1 MPRCASRAFDSGAP
15 PRTSFLILPR
25 ISATPGFAA
34 RLMRISKLRSS
45 GSPAFR
51 SVASSRVTIV
61 MSFWLTR
68 LRVKNGICSPEAPVA
83 EAAFAAP
90 DSSAR
95 IGINPISCR
104 RATAP
109 CVLAAS
115 STPSWT
121 SPPGVTA
128 LYWKKAMALVLAS
141 HAKDFLDGREAGE
154 RLAQAVLEHGLH
166 ALGDGRGAK
175 VAGGGV
181 AHDERADRVAHRHHL
196 DDADA
201 PPVARARALRATHRL
216 VERDLARRL
225 EAAKAHLVDHL
236 GERRVRLAALV
247 AERAHQALREHAVHG
262 GGEEVVLRAHVEQAA
277 HGGRRVV
284 RVHRGEHHVAGERR
298 LHRDANGFHVA
309 DLAHHDDV
317 RVLSHDGAKRVGE

>member
-104 RATAP
+104 RATPP
-109 CVLAAS
+109 C
-115 STPSWT
+115 
-121 SPPGVTA
+121 VTA

-166 ALGDGRGAK
+166 ALGDG
-175 VAGGGV
+175 
-181 AHDERADRVAHRHHL
+181 
-196 DDADA
+196 
-201 PPVARARALRATHRL
+201 
-216 VERDLARRL
+216 
-225 EAAKAHLVDHL
+225 
-236 GERRVRLAALV
+236 
-247 AERAHQALREHAVHG
+247 
-262 GGEEVVLRAHVEQAA
+262 
-277 HGGRRVV
+277 
-284 RVHRGEHHVAGERR
+284 
-298 LHRDANGFHVA
+298 
-309 DLAHHDDV
+309 
-317 RVLSHDGAKRVGE
+317 